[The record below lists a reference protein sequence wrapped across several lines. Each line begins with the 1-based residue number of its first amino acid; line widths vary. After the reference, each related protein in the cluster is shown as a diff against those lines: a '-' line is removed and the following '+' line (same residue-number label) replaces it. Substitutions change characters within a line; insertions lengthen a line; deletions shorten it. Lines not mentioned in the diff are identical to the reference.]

1 MENQEYTLK
10 EASKLLNLSIQTI
23 KRRIERGEIQAR
35 KENTESGE
43 RWLIPSSQFLS
54 GESVKENLPASKL
67 ISIQELQQAF
77 SMVAAAQTQEI
88 KEYISQLEGKLDRQS
103 QVLERQSLMLDGHYR
118 LVDQRLRELHE
129 KKQEDAKPFWKR
141 FF

>member
-10 EASKLLNLSIQTI
+10 EASKQLNLSIQTI
-23 KRRIERGEIQAR
+23 KRRIEKGEIQAR

-54 GESVKENLPASKL
+54 GESVKENLPASKV

-88 KEYISQLEGKLDRQS
+88 KQYIFQLEGKLDRQS
-103 QVLERQSLMLDGHYR
+103 QILERQSLMLDGHYR

-129 KKQEDAKPFWKR
+129 KKQEDSKPFWKR
-141 FF
+141 LF